1 MSMSDN
7 IIHLDSVSKR
17 YRRGWFGAT
26 FNAIENVGFSIGR
39 GESVGFI
46 GHNGAGKSTAI
57 RIIMGLQTPTSGSV
71 LLQGLPPQV
80 PESRRGVAY
89 VPENPLLYDHLSPNE
104 LVRLTTLSHGITSDE
119 STVRAKKWL
128 ERLGLAHVADKRVRQ
143 FSKGMVQRTTLAMA
157 LAVEPRFLILDEP
170 LSGLDPTGRR
180 EVVEILSEYRR
191 KGGGLLFSSHV
202 LTDVE
207 VLADRFLFIHKGR
220 IRLTGTPGALLQGN
234 EDSYEIIIESNG
246 VPPDGF
252 SLLYGHQ
259 FRREVGALE
268 LESHIAGLRAL
279 ERIRLIA
286 IRSCNTL
293 ESAYFRFFEE
303 AERADKEKSVSR
315 SQL

>member
-1 MSMSDN
+1 MSMPNN
-7 IIHLDSVSKR
+7 IVHLDSVSKR
-17 YRRGWFGAT
+17 YRKGWFGAT
-26 FNAIENVGFSIGR
+26 FNAIEGVSFSIDA

-46 GHNGAGKSTAI
+46 GHNGAGKSTTI

-71 LLQGLPPQV
+71 LLQGADPQV
-80 PESRRGVAY
+80 PESRRSIAY

-104 LVRLTTLSHGITSDE
+104 LVRLTTLSHGIASAE
-119 STVRAKKWL
+119 STIRAGKWL
-128 ERLGLAHVADKRVRQ
+128 ERLSLSHVADKRVRQ
-143 FSKGMVQRTTLAMA
+143 FSKGMVQRTALAMA

-191 KGGGLLFSSHV
+191 NGGGLLFSSHV

-246 VPPDGF
+246 PAPEGF
-252 SLLYGHQ
+252 SLLYGCQ

-268 LESHIAGLRAL
+268 LESHIAGLRVL
-279 ERIRLIA
+279 DNIRLIA

-293 ESAYFRFFEE
+293 ESAYFRFFAE
-303 AERADKEKSVSR
+303 AEQADKNNSR
-315 SQL
+315 L

>member
-1 MSMSDN
+1 MHKP
-7 IIHLDSVSKR
+7 IIELENVTKQ
-17 YRRGWFGAT
+17 YRKGLRRTA
-26 FNAIENVGFSIGR
+26 FNAIEEVSFSVAE

-57 RIIMGLQTPTSGSV
+57 RIIMGLQAPTSGTV
-71 LLQGLPPQV
+71 QLQGLHPRI
-80 PESRRGVAY
+80 PESRLGVAY

-104 LVRLTTLSHGITSDE
+104 LIRLTTLSHGISPSETAAR
-119 STVRAKKWL
+119 TRKWL
-128 ERLGLAHVADKRVRQ
+128 ERLNLAEVADKRVRQ

-157 LAVEPRFLILDEP
+157 LAVEPHFLILDEP

-191 KGGGLLFSSHV
+191 NGGGLLFSSHV

-220 IRLTGTPGALLQGN
+220 IRVTGTPGALLQGN
-234 EDSYEIIIESNG
+234 EDSYEIIIESG
-246 VPPDGF
+246 DPPPDGF

-259 FRREVGALE
+259 FRRTVSALE
-268 LESHIAGLRAL
+268 LERHIAALRAQ
-279 ERIRLIA
+279 ENVRLIA

-293 ESAYFRFFEE
+293 ESAYFRFFAE
-303 AERADKEKSVSR
+303 AEQADRTPPKPP
-315 SQL
+315 LP